1 MNKLLLQIA
10 LPIIQ
15 KVIEELMSPEN
26 IQKYGD
32 RLFDFVEDAVKDSK
46 TTIDDTLVLPLLE
59 TLRKS
64 LNIPDLPEE
73 K

>member
-32 RLFDFVEDAVKDSK
+32 RLFDFVEDAVRDSK